1 MYLFEHLK
9 LIYFKIF
16 TSIFYYINFIRTEFF
31 SQWLI
36 FLTVLLSIW
45 FLDVLVN
52 WILICRHT
60 VGGRT
65 LFSHCFGPPVPW
77 LFGCECTLA
86 WFPGAHFLVG
96 TSVCS
101 SRIWD
106 PERLCQKLRLL
117 PVRDRQSL
125 LLPLGFKDK
134 PGSSTFTCWPCRFP
148 LPRGAGLLASPSSLA
163 LEPWAQET

>member
-9 LIYFKIF
+9 LIYLKIF

-36 FLTVLLSIW
+36 LLTVLLSIW
-45 FLDVLVN
+45 FLYVFVH

-65 LFSHCFGPPVPW
+65 LFSHWYGPPVPW
-77 LFGCECTLA
+77 LFGCECALA

-96 TSVCS
+96 TSVCFS
-101 SRIWD
+101 CIWD
-106 PERLCQKLRLL
+106 PECVSEAPFA

-148 LPRGAGLLASPSSLA
+148 LPQGAGLLACPFSLA